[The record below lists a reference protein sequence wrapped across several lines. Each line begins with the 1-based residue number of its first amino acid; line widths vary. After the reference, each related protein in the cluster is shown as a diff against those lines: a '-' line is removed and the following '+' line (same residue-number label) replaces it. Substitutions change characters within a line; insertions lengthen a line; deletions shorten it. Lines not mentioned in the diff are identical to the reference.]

1 MWNGSDNLEPFM
13 SSLSKST
20 TLEAQSP
27 LASTALQAYSS
38 GMDFEWDSAKSEE
51 TRQERGFDFAFA
63 ALVFDVETIEAED
76 TRHDYGETRIRALGE
91 AAGLVLV
98 VIYTDR
104 DGVRR
109 IISARPANRQERT
122 QWYSR
127 G

>member
-1 MWNGSDNLEPFM
+1 MPTTSFHIDATLEAQAFFAF
-13 SSLSKST
+13 T
-20 TLEAQSP
+20 TLEAHSP
-27 LASTALQAYSS
+27 R
-38 GMDFEWDSAKSEE
+38 MEFDWDSEKSEGN
-51 TRQERGFDFAFA
+51 RLERGFDFAFA
-63 ALVFDVETIEAED
+63 ALVFDGETIEAED

-109 IISARPANRQERT
+109 IISARPANRQERM
-122 QWYSR
+122 QWHSR